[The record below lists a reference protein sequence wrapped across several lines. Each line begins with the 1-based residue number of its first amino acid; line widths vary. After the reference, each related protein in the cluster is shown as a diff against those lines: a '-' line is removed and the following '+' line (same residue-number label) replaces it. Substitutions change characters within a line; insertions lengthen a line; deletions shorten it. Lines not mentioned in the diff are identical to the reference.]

1 MATAHAPLS
10 GDGKDRSNSGIFWM
24 LLTMFLFVSMDTIAK
39 YLIQDHHVM
48 QVAWGRYFFHLL
60 VLLIVLAPRLR
71 SLLVTK
77 NLKLQLARSLLLLTT
92 TICFFTGLN
101 YVQLADASAIMLTA
115 PVFVTALSMPI
126 LKEYVGPRR
135 WASVIV
141 GCIGAIII
149 IRPGSSALDPAA
161 LFPLT
166 AAILYAFYQISTRF
180 LSQSDS
186 IFTTLIYSATIG
198 AVILSL
204 IVPFYWTPLSYPE
217 WGLMLLLG
225 VIGGTGHF
233 TLIKAYTVSPVA
245 TVAPFTYSNLIW
257 AVGYGYLV
265 FGNLPD
271 QWTVVGAL
279 IIMASGLYIFHRE
292 QIRKAR

>member
-1 MATAHAPLS
+1 
-10 GDGKDRSNSGIFWM
+10 M

-39 YLIQDHHVM
+39 YLIQDRHVF
-48 QVAWGRYFFHLL
+48 QVVWGRYFFHFIVL
-60 VLLIVLAPRLR
+60 VIVLAPRLR
-71 SLLVTK
+71 ALLVTQ

-101 YVQLADASAIMLTA
+101 YVQLADASAIMMTA
-115 PVFVTALSMPI
+115 PIFVTALSMPL
-126 LKEYVGPRR
+126 LKEHVGPRR
-135 WASVIV
+135 WASVLI
-141 GCIGAIII
+141 GCIGALII
-149 IRPGSSALDPAA
+149 IRPGGDVLQAA
-161 LFPLT
+161 SLFPLA

-186 IFTTLIYSATIG
+186 ILTTLIYSASIG
-198 AVILSL
+198 AL
-204 IVPFYWTPLSYPE
+204 IMSAAVPFYWTPLSNGE

-225 VIGGTGHF
+225 LIGGMGHF
-233 TLIKAYTVSPVA
+233 TLIKAYTVSRVA

-271 QWTVVGAL
+271 QWTVIGAL

-292 QIRKAR
+292 QIRKAK